1 MGFFFCYFFLPDDKD
16 ISIFTSYAVPAEAQ
30 AEEGTKRRLIEQA
43 PCRGWDGNGQSI
55 HRAGLE
61 QGKLIF
67 SK

>member
-1 MGFFFCYFFLPDDKD
+1 MFFFKTDDKD
-16 ISIFTSYAVPAEAQ
+16 ISMFTRDAEVPAEAQ
-30 AEEGTKRRLIEQA
+30 AEEGTKRRLTEQA
-43 PCRGWDGNGQSI
+43 PCRGWDDNGQSI